1 MFWKCHLINEI
12 EVKVLND
19 ILKSVKVIKEIG
31 NTEIPVTA
39 IVFDSRKVELGCL
52 FVAVKGTLSD
62 GHDFIDMAV
71 EKGAKAIICEN
82 IPIKKSKDVVF
93 VQVKNSSK
101 VLGIVASAYYEN
113 PSSKLKLVGVTGTNG
128 KTTTVTLLY
137 NLVRKLGYKVGLL
150 STIRNYIDDQI
161 IDATHTTPDAVQLN
175 KLIKQMVDHGC
186 EYCFMEVS
194 SHAIDQE
201 RIAGLY
207 FTGGLFTN
215 ITHDHLDYHKTF
227 AEYIKA
233 KKKFFDDL
241 KPESFAL
248 INTDD
253 KNGYVMVQN
262 TKAKVLN
269 YAVRSGAEY
278 KAKIIESHFEGSML
292 SIDNIDVWTYFVGR
306 FNVYNILSV
315 YACALLLGFEKDQ
328 VLTALSEMKPA
339 EGRFETLRSQN
350 GITAIVD
357 YAHTPDALLNVLNAI
372 NQIKNDDQELITVVG
387 AGGDRDKTKRPVMAK
402 IASME
407 SDKVILTSDN
417 PRSEDPNTIIEEMKL
432 GVNSENNKKV
442 LSIVDRKEGIRT
454 ACLLA
459 KKGDVIL
466 IAGKGHETYQE
477 VQGIKHHFDDR
488 EVLKQIFN
496 ELFN

>member
-1 MFWKCHLINEI
+1 M
-12 EVKVLND
+12 KVLSD
-19 ILKSVKVIKEIG
+19 ILKSVKVTQEIG
-31 NTEIPVTA
+31 NVEIPITA

-62 GHDFIDMAV
+62 GHDFIEMAI

-82 IPIKKSKDVVF
+82 LPQEKFKDVAL
-93 VQVKNSSK
+93 VQVENSAK
-101 VLGIVASAYYEN
+101 VLGQLASAYYEN

-150 STIRNYIDDQI
+150 STVRNYIDDQI
-161 IDATHTTPDAVQLN
+161 IDATHTTPDAVQMNRLM
-175 KLIKQMVDHGC
+175 KQMVDHGC
-186 EYCFMEVS
+186 EFCFIEVS
-194 SHAIDQE
+194 SHSIDQE
-201 RIAGLY
+201 RIAGLE
-207 FTGGLFTN
+207 FAGGLFTN

-227 AEYIKA
+227 SEYIKA
-233 KKKFFDDL
+233 KKKFFDNL
-241 KPESFAL
+241 KSESFAL

-253 KNGYVMVQN
+253 KNGNVMVQN
-262 TKAKVLN
+262 TKAKVKN
-269 YAVRSGAEY
+269 YAVRSGADF
-278 KAKIIESHFEGSML
+278 KAKVIESHFEGSML

-306 FNVYNILSV
+306 FNAYNVLSV
-315 YACALLLGFEKDQ
+315 YACAILLGFEKDE
-328 VLTALSEMKPA
+328 VLTALSEMKPV

-372 NQIKNDDQELITVVG
+372 NEIRNDDQELITVVG
-387 AGGDRDKTKRPVMAK
+387 AGGNRDKTKRPEMAK
-402 IASME
+402 IATME

-417 PRSEDPNTIIEEMKL
+417 PRSEDPNEILENMKVGVSIENK
-432 GVNSENNKKV
+432 KKV

-459 KKGDVIL
+459 KKGDIIL
-466 IAGKGHETYQE
+466 VAGKGHETYQE
-477 VQGIKHHFDDR
+477 IKGEKHHFDDR

-496 ELFN
+496 ELYN

>member
-1 MFWKCHLINEI
+1 M
-12 EVKVLND
+12 KVLND
-19 ILKSVKVIKEIG
+19 ILKTVKVTKVIG
-31 NTEIPVTA
+31 NAEIPVTA
-39 IVFDSRKVELGCL
+39 LEFDSRKVELGCL
-52 FVAVKGTLSD
+52 FVAVKGTQKD
-62 GHDFIDMAV
+62 GHEFVETAI
-71 EKGAKAIICEN
+71 EKGAKAIVCE
-82 IPIKKSKDVVF
+82 ILPVEQSKDIVF
-93 VQVKNSSK
+93 VQVENSSK
-101 VLGIVASAYYEN
+101 ALGELASAFYEN
-113 PSSKLKLVGVTGTNG
+113 PSSKLKLVGVTGTNV

-150 STIRNYIDDQI
+150 STVRNYIDDKI

-175 KLIKQMVDHGC
+175 KLMKQMVDYGC

-201 RIAGLY
+201 RIAGLD
-207 FTGGLFTN
+207 FAGALFTN

-227 AEYIKA
+227 AEYITA
-233 KKKFFDDL
+233 KKKFFDGL

-253 KNGYVMVQN
+253 KNGSVMVQN
-262 TKAKVLN
+262 TKAKVKN
-269 YAVRSGAEY
+269 YAVRSAADF

-306 FNVYNILSV
+306 FNAYNVLSV
-315 YACALLLGFEKDQ
+315 YACATMLGFDKNE
-328 VLTALSEMKPA
+328 VLTALSEMKPV

-372 NQIKNDDQELITVVG
+372 NQIRNDDQELITVVG
-387 AGGDRDKTKRPVMAK
+387 AGGDRDKTKRPEMAK
-402 IASME
+402 IASVH

-417 PRSEDPNTIIEEMKL
+417 PRSEDPNTIIEDMKA
-432 GVNSENNKKV
+432 GVDAENKKKV
-442 LSIVDRKEGIRT
+442 LAIVDRKEGIRT

-459 KKGDVIL
+459 KKGDIIL
-466 IAGKGHETYQE
+466 VAGKGHEAYQE
-477 VQGIKHHFDDR
+477 INGVKHHFNDR
-488 EVLKQIFN
+488 EVIQQIFN
-496 ELFN
+496 ELYN

>member
-1 MFWKCHLINEI
+1 MKILS
-12 EVKVLND
+12 D
-19 ILKSVKVIKEIG
+19 ILKSVKATQIIG
-31 NTEIPVTA
+31 NAEIPIIA
-39 IVFDSRKVELGCL
+39 IVFDSRKVESGCL

-62 GHDFIDMAV
+62 GHDFIETAI

-82 IPIKKSKDVVF
+82 LPAEKYKDIAL
-93 VQVKNSSK
+93 VQVENSAK
-101 VLGIVASAYYEN
+101 VLGQVASAYYEN
-113 PSSKLKLVGVTGTNG
+113 PSSKLKLIGVTGTNG

-137 NLVRKLGYKVGLL
+137 NLIRKLGHKVGLL
-150 STIRNYIDDQI
+150 STVRNYIDDQI

-175 KLIKQMVDHGC
+175 RLMKQMVDYGC
-186 EYCFMEVS
+186 KYCFMEVS

-201 RIAGLY
+201 RIAGLN
-207 FTGGLFTN
+207 FAGGLFTN

-253 KNGYVMVQN
+253 KNGRIMVQN
-262 TKAKVLN
+262 TKAKVMN
-269 YAVRSGAEY
+269 YALRSGADF
-278 KAKIIESHFEGSML
+278 KAKVIESHFEGSML

-306 FNVYNILSV
+306 FNAYNVLSV
-315 YACALLLGFEKDQ
+315 YACAILLGFEKEEI
-328 VLTALSEMKPA
+328 LTALSEMKPV
-339 EGRFETLRSQN
+339 EGRFETFRSQN

-372 NQIKNDDQELITVVG
+372 NQIRKDEQELITVVG
-387 AGGDRDKTKRPVMAK
+387 AGGDRDKTKRPEMAK
-402 IASME
+402 IATME

-417 PRSEDPNTIIEEMKL
+417 PRSEDPNEILEEMKV
-432 GVNSENNKKV
+432 GVSIENKKKV

-459 KKGDVIL
+459 KKGDIIL

-477 VQGIKHHFDDR
+477 VKGVKHHFDDR
-488 EVLKQIFN
+488 EVLKQTFN
-496 ELFN
+496 ELYN